1 MKMKPSFYFELSFLF
16 ELLKC
21 DIVCEGIYFMFRN
34 TVSVFLKPEIEIPNN
49 VIELHELN
57 ISATL

>member
-1 MKMKPSFYFELSFLF
+1 MLVTMKMKPSFYFELSFLF

-34 TVSVFLKPEIEIPNN
+34 LLLVCFWNQKLKSP
-49 VIELHELN
+49 
-57 ISATL
+57 TT